1 MALSL
6 YDACV
11 PAFLQTVGA
20 VEGFLAK
27 AAAHFKDKGV
37 DPNTVLDA
45 KLADDM
51 LPFAF
56 QIRSVANHS
65 IGAIRGVKAG
75 QFAAGGPP
83 AAALDYAG
91 LQKLV
96 TEAREALQQVKPDEV
111 NACQG
116 KDVIFSV
123 RDTKMPFTA
132 EGFLQTFSMPN
143 FYFHATTAYDILRH
157 KGVPVGKRDFL
168 GKMRMKS

>member
-27 AAAHFKDKGV
+27 GAGHFKEKGV
-37 DPNTVLDA
+37 DPNSIVDA

-56 QIRSVANHS
+56 QVRSVANHS

-75 QFAAGGPP
+75 QFSPGGPAP
-83 AAALDYAG
+83 ALDYAG

-111 NACQG
+111 NNCQG
-116 KDVIFSV
+116 KDVLFSV
-123 RDTKMPFTA
+123 RDIKMTFLA
-132 EGFLQTFSMPN
+132 EGFLQSFSMPN

-168 GKMRMKS
+168 GKMRLKT